1 MWATDGCGLA
11 IVGRHGLWFDGSI
24 VMGGYGDGPMVG
36 NYGLM
41 GMGCGSDGRGFGS
54 CGL

>member
-24 VMGGYGDGPMVG
+24 VLGGCGDGPMVSD
-36 NYGLM
+36 YGLT
-41 GMGCGSDGRGFGS
+41 GMGRWSDGLGFGS